1 MIRLLTVT
9 RLFTVTLLCGLLLAQ
24 QQQPPQ
30 QQQTQPPPVDDPDLI
45 VRAEVRAVQTPVW
58 VYDRKG
64 NYVDGLTEEKFRIFD
79 NGREQKISGVD
90 VAFAPISLV
99 ICVQANAS
107 VEKMLPAINR
117 IGNLIQP
124 HILG

>member
-30 QQQTQPPPVDDPDLI
+30 QQQTQPPPADPDTVI
-45 VRAEVRAVQTPVW
+45 RTQVNAVQTPVW

-64 NYVDGLTEEKFRIFD
+64 NYVDGLTQEKFRIFD
-79 NGREQKISGVD
+79 NGREQNISGVD
-90 VAFAPISLV
+90 VAFAPISMVLSGETSCPALV
-99 ICVQANAS
+99 TF
-107 VEKMLPAINR
+107 
-117 IGNLIQP
+117 
-124 HILG
+124 